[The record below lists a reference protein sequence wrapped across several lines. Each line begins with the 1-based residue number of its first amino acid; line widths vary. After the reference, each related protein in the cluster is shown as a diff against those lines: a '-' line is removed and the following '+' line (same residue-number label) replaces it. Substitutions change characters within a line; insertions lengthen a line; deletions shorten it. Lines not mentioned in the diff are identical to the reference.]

1 MRIMLL
7 FFCFAYIM
15 GMEVS
20 PRRKDVDAMD
30 MDMSIAALSVG
41 VQQGRTQQML
51 GTSVLK
57 MQLNDME
64 QELTDILPTVSGSL
78 DPALG
83 ASLDILA

>member
-1 MRIMLL
+1 
-7 FFCFAYIM
+7 
-15 GMEVS
+15 
-20 PRRKDVDAMD
+20 MD